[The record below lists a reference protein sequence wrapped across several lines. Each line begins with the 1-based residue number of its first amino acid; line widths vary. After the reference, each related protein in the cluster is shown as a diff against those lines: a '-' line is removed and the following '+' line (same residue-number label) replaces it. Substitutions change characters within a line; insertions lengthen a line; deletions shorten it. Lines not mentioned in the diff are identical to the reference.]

1 MTWHNP
7 TIIPQSS
14 PVPKKNEVKKLNPL
28 TMHPQIALPLA
39 DLWKIELLHHGIMEW
54 DILGI
59 ALGISWTLFRY
70 VGKKGF
76 NLNDEVNTWIHQD
89 LMMSECFLHFQVS
102 TESSQ
107 TAVDVDGDDEDDD

>member
-1 MTWHNP
+1 
-7 TIIPQSS
+7 
-14 PVPKKNEVKKLNPL
+14 
-28 TMHPQIALPLA
+28 MHPQIALPLA